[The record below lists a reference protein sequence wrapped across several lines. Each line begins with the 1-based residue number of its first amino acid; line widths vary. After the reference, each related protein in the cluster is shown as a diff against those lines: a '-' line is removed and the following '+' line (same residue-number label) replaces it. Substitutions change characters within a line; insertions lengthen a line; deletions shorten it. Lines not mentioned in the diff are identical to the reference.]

1 MIMLKFAKIR
11 NNDYYKQLIAERIV
25 YYMPTYIPADIL
37 CKSIIG
43 YVDWQLIFSHLDW
56 PVAEGSIH
64 LNQTVGILLISG
76 LLNDVIQ
83 LSDTEKYTAIYSIFR
98 DIQTWSQICGRK

>member
-1 MIMLKFAKIR
+1 MLKFAKIR

-43 YVDWQLIFSHLDW
+43 YVDWQLIFSHLD
-56 PVAEGSIH
+56 
-64 LNQTVGILLISG
+64 
-76 LLNDVIQ
+76 
-83 LSDTEKYTAIYSIFR
+83 
-98 DIQTWSQICGRK
+98 